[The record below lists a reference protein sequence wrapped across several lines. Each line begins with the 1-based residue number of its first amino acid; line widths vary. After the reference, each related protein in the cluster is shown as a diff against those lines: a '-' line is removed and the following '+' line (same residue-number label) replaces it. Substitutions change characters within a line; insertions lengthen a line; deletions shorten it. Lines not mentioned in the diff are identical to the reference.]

1 MIQVFEMHFFQKYI
15 SNYSNLKEF
24 LFQFAWIVTVH
35 LTLLGLKTT
44 LFILKIET
52 LEFWWKEL

>member
-1 MIQVFEMHFFQKYI
+1 MIQVFEVHFFQKYI

-52 LEFWWKEL
+52 LEF